1 MSSQRNI
8 RKTTRMTTI
17 APALL
22 AVLLLAAG
30 PAAEAKGF
38 NLISLD
44 QEWSMRGDLH
54 QQVLQQM
61 RLVNNRDAQEY
72 INYLGRR
79 LASRTPMG
87 NQQWDFF
94 IVDDPSVNAFN
105 LPGGLVYVNSGTI
118 AEADSL
124 DQLVG
129 VLAHEI
135 SHGVER
141 HGTQLMSRSY
151 GYNMIAGLLLG
162 RNAGQGQRILAQ
174 LVGTGV
180 LTRYSRQAEYEADQR
195 GVELAA
201 RAGYNPYGAAD
212 FFRQLLQ
219 LRQRRPSQVEQF
231 FASHPLTEDRIVR
244 AEAAAARYGRRGTRD
259 TRNFQSFRSDFR

>member
-1 MSSQRNI
+1 MSSQR
-8 RKTTRMTTI
+8 KVRMTTI

-61 RLVNNRDAQEY
+61 RLSNNREAQEY
-72 INYLGRR
+72 INYVGRR
-79 LASRTPMG
+79 LASQTSMG
-87 NQQWDFF
+87 NRQWDFF
-94 IVDDPSVNAFN
+94 IVEDPTVNAFN
-105 LPGGLVYVNSGTI
+105 LPGGLVYVNSGLI
-118 AEADSL
+118 AEADTL

-162 RNAGQGQRILAQ
+162 RNASQSQRILAQ

-180 LTRYSRQAEYEADQR
+180 LTRYSRQAEYDADLR

-201 RAGYNPYGAAD
+201 RTGYNPYGAAD

-244 AEAAAARYGRRGTRD
+244 TEAAAARYGRRGTRD